1 MESIA
6 AVPAPKY
13 YRLLPYWAV
22 LQTDL
27 RQTLRSWA
35 YRLWLTVSLVMAI
48 GYLLYRFGLH
58 HEAGLMQSASIH
70 TSDVLRGLV
79 LGSMALIVVLTVSS
93 ISSERGTLA
102 DSVLS
107 RGISRYQYYMAKWH
121 ARTVAILATFL
132 ILSGTILIGSHVMLS
147 EDVTFTGGLVA
158 VAMVGLLLV
167 PVVAWGVA
175 ISAMTNST
183 ALGVTILWV
192 VLYSIGFVM
201 PLIPNSYPSPEHI
214 FERLPHVLRGYYDL
228 AALGD
233 LALICGGLAGLAA
246 IVGLVGFV
254 RKDV

>member
-6 AVPAPKY
+6 PAAPRY

-27 RQTLRSWA
+27 RQTFRSWA
-35 YRLWLTVSLVMAI
+35 YRLWLSVSLVMAV
-48 GYLLYRFGLH
+48 GYLFYRFGLH
-58 HEAGLMQSASIH
+58 HEAGLMQSASIR

-121 ARTVAILATFL
+121 ARTIAILGTFL
-132 ILSGTILIGSHVMLS
+132 LLAGTILIGSYALLS
-147 EDVTFTGGLVA
+147 EDVTLTGGIVA
-158 VAMVGLLLV
+158 TVMVGLLLL

-175 ISAMTNST
+175 ISALTNST

-192 VLYSIGFVM
+192 VLYGIGFVM
-201 PLIPNSYPSPEHI
+201 PLIPSSYPSPEHI

-228 AALGD
+228 KALGD
-233 LALICGGLAGLAA
+233 LALICFSLAALAGV
-246 IVGLVGFV
+246 VGMVGFL